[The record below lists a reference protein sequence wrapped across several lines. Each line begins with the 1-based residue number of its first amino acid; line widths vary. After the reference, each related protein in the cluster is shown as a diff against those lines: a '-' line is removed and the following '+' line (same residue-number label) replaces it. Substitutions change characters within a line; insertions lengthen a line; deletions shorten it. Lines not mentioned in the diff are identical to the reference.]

1 MIHFINTVWLEVIFL
16 NFSNAYLLVFFM
28 ITEKSTAAFYDK
40 KPDAAI
46 NSDCCC
52 LVFLPKE
59 TRPYMIRIETN
70 MLYVSLKTL

>member
-1 MIHFINTVWLEVIFL
+1 
-16 NFSNAYLLVFFM
+16 M

-59 TRPYMIRIETN
+59 TRPYMTRIETN